1 MKKII
6 FILWFQGFA
15 NAPLVVKQCVRS
27 WKYYNNQTWKIV
39 LLSEK
44 NLRFYVPMYSKYL
57 HINKTAL
64 SDIIRIA
71 LLFKYGGL
79 WVDATTFCNKPL
91 DDWLPNLIQPPNS
104 FFAFYKP
111 TPNKELSSWFLY
123 FDEPFHYVAKK
134 WIATTI
140 DYFSK
145 NKQPLE
151 YFWFHKLF
159 DQLNKKDKQFHKLW
173 DNVPKVSSD
182 QPHSLQHHGL
192 NKIISMQL
200 KKDIKEK
207 TTPLYKLTYK
217 GLLPSSSD
225 ENITLNFL
233 FSTIP

>member
-1 MKKII
+1 MIKTIY
-6 FILWFQGFA
+6 ILWFQGFP
-15 NAPLVVKQCVRS
+15 NAPFLVKRCLSS
-27 WKYYNNQTWKIV
+27 WKYYNARTWKIV

-44 NLRFYVPMYSKYL
+44 NISEYVPMYSKYV

-64 SDIIRIA
+64 SDIIRIS

-104 FFAFYKP
+104 IFAFYKP
-111 TPNKELSSWFLY
+111 TPDKELSSWFLY
-123 FDEPFHYVAKK
+123 FNEPFNYISKK
-134 WIATTI
+134 WITSTI
-140 DYFSK
+140 DYFAK

-159 DQLNKKDKQFHKLW
+159 EELYKKDKQFKKLW
-173 DNVPKVSSD
+173 ENVPKVSSD
-182 QPHSLQHHGL
+182 KPHSLQQHGL
-192 NKIISMQL
+192 NKIISKEL

-217 GLLPSSSD
+217 TSMPTSSD
-225 ENITLNFL
+225 KNITLNFL